1 MCRCFITEKKKNL
14 MNKGLVREL
23 IYKKKNDRAGWPTG
37 LVSEMVKW
45 GGEARIDMT
54 TNMIKQT
61 MVEKAIPE
69 EWKFNTIVNCYQGK
83 RDALERRN
91 VRTTEIN
98 RSDPEKR

>member
-1 MCRCFITEKKKNL
+1 MKNL
-14 MNKGLVREL
+14 ISKGLVRVL

-45 GGEARIDMT
+45 GGEAGIDMAT
-54 TNMIKQT
+54 DMINQT

-69 EWKFNTIVNCYQGK
+69 EWEFNTIVKRYQGK

-91 VRTTEIN
+91 ERTTEMN